1 MIIIN
6 YYNYTP
12 GTGCEPKDVKEPPV
26 FPPSPTALWV
36 PELKLSNQEKLQ
48 LTNGEKLNDKHMNGT
63 ALVLSKQFPDL
74 PALQN
79 TLLVQNLA
87 KLQPALE
94 KSVFFHYYCAHWALS
109 HLKQDVVYLYDSLLP
124 KEIHPTLKNQL
135 IALYGKRKMIVPQ
148 VQIQKG
154 SDDCG
159 CFAIA
164 FCVSLLFGDDPATLS
179 YDQTKMRDHITECL
193 STVHFTPFIGRKKR
207 SKRVPT
213 PVEHTL

>member
-1 MIIIN
+1 M
-6 YYNYTP
+6 
-12 GTGCEPKDVKEPPV
+12 KEPQV

-63 ALVLSKQFPDL
+63 ALVLSKQFPCRSTCTTKHSACAKPCQT
-74 PALQN
+74 PASIGEISFLS
-79 TLLVQNLA
+79 LLLCSLGTIA
-87 KLQPALE
+87 
-94 KSVFFHYYCAHWALS
+94 
-109 HLKQDVVYLYDSLLP
+109 QDVVYLYDSLLP

-135 IALYGKRKMIVPQ
+135 IALYGKRKIIVPQ